1 MPSSCVLT
9 LECDPGRVLTSGEG
23 TAKYN
28 EDWLGTVRGASS
40 CVLRPRDTR
49 EVSSILAHC
58 ASRQLAICPQVLIT
72 NSSHLSRQPPSLQGG
87 NTGLVG
93 GSVPVFDEVVVST
106 ELMTNIEAIDPG
118 SGVAV
123 CQVLIFMI
131 CILSI
136 IFIIIVSSQVW
147 CWRA

>member
-1 MPSSCVLT
+1 M
-9 LECDPGRVLTSGEG
+9 
-23 TAKYN
+23 
-28 EDWLGTVRGASS
+28 
-40 CVLRPRDTR
+40 
-49 EVSSILAHC
+49 
-58 ASRQLAICPQVLIT
+58 
-72 NSSHLSRQPPSLQGG
+72 
-87 NTGLVG
+87 G

-131 CILSI
+131 CFLSI

-147 CWRA
+147 CWRASTMRWRSTD